1 MKIEDKAVNAD
12 CCHKSPY
19 IRTHQNL
26 SKMHSVSGFSPR
38 NLLMHM
44 WHTFLNCINGLA
56 YAGEFRSTYLYTTR
70 VWPWK
75 KISFAWVS
83 KWPKCHNLVSC
94 RTKRT
99 CYLFS
104 FGQTWVHNCWSSTNN
119 TSLMSEEIK
128 IGTTLMISENT
139 NNASSKKFILVN
151 QNKPLP
157 IFE

>member
-1 MKIEDKAVNAD
+1 MWMKIEDKAVNAD

-56 YAGEFRSTYLYTTR
+56 YASEFRSTYLYTSR

-83 KWPKCHNLVSC
+83 KWPKCHNLLSY

-99 CYLFS
+99 YVLS
-104 FGQTWVHNCWSSTNN
+104 FFFDAFDTRHSNIV
-119 TSLMSEEIK
+119 
-128 IGTTLMISENT
+128 
-139 NNASSKKFILVN
+139 FITCCCFVIVILRDYPWRSVRAV
-151 QNKPLP
+151 QYRLRGGCS
-157 IFE
+157 